1 MAAEIEGSMRKELH
15 LDEPDSPDLAY
26 DWKELVP
33 KWLII
38 FEVNYYLMRK
48 EKAENSWARDLEGNI
63 SGKVWMTERKENK
76 LSGYWGGYIFW

>member
-33 KWLII
+33 YLSVISEI
-38 FEVNYYLMRK
+38 NYLMRK
-48 EKAENSWARDLEGNI
+48 EKTGNGWARYLERNFC
-63 SGKVWMTERKENK
+63 SWMWMIERKENK
-76 LSGYWGGYIFW
+76 LPSFWGVFS

>member
-33 KWLII
+33 NWLVIAK
-38 FEVNYYLMRK
+38 VNYLMRK
-48 EKAENSWARDLEGNI
+48 EKTGNSWARDLKRSI
-63 SGKVWMTERKENK
+63 SFRVWMIERKENK
-76 LSGYWGGYIFW
+76 LSSYWGVSIFC